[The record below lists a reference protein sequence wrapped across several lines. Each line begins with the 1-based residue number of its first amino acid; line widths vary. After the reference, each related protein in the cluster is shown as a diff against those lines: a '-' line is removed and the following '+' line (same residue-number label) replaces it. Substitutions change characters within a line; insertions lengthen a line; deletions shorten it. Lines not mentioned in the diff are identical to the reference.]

1 MFRGII
7 GIALLAVAGTL
18 AAQQIHSGAGHGA
31 PRVREPQRNVVPV
44 PKLDC
49 QKLVRS
55 WEPWM
60 QIYCNNVDFDLQREW
75 SAHLGRP
82 TPSRT
87 VIEVPALGTP
97 EAKASGV
104 SCSEGRVIAKVGNGW
119 IQALDR
125 DRNYLRCRP
134 SVELPAISIGQ

>member
-1 MFRGII
+1 MYRGFLCIVVLACSWTASAQQVRQASGRGI
-7 GIALLAVAGTL
+7 
-18 AAQQIHSGAGHGA
+18 Q
-31 PRVREPQRNVVPV
+31 RVDPQRNVAPI

-49 QKLVRS
+49 RKLVSS

-60 QIYCNNVDFDLQREW
+60 QVYCNNVDYDMQRGL
-75 SAHLGRP
+75 SAQMGRP
-82 TPSRT
+82 LPSRS

-119 IQALDR
+119 VQALDHE
-125 DRNYLRCRP
+125 RNYLRCRP
-134 SVELPAISIGQ
+134 SVELPAISIGR

>member
-1 MFRGII
+1 MYRGI
-7 GIALLAVAGTL
+7 LLAVMFSLAGTVS
-18 AAQQIHSGAGHGA
+18 AQQVRHAAGRGLE
-31 PRVREPQRNVVPV
+31 RVNPQRNVTPV

-49 QKLVRS
+49 RKLVSS

-60 QIYCNNVDFDLQREW
+60 QIYCNNLDYDLQRGM
-75 SAHLGRP
+75 SSHMGRP

-119 IQALDR
+119 VQALDR
-125 DRNYLRCRP
+125 ERNYLRCRP
-134 SVELPAISIGQ
+134 SVELPAISIGH